1 MKEKKKISFADLKKV
16 NWKNWKTYAVIFL
29 SLALVGA
36 VVGIGIAVAEGQNQP
51 KETTPEITSPENTTP
66 EETSPEQTTP
76 EETTPEQ
83 TTPEDVDPPVPA
95 PAPKKILAIGNSF
108 SVDAMEHLAEILVG
122 EGHTDFVLGNLYIGG
137 CALDGHT
144 ERIDSG
150 AADYD
155 FYLNTGSG
163 WSSSKQNFLYGL
175 EYTDWDVVTIQ
186 QVSGY
191 SGIPESFDNL
201 QYIVDY
207 VRITLND
214 PDLKIYWHMTWAYQ
228 GNSNHSDFSKYSK
241 DQMTMYNAIVDTV
254 EEKVLTNYSIDGV
267 IPSGTAIQNLRTSY
281 LGDTL
286 TRDGYHL
293 STDIGRYTAALTWYK
308 ELMRADLS
316 ELTVVPQA
324 FSYIEPHLSAIK
336 EAVNNA
342 VEKPLEVTASSF
354 NEYTT
359 ALTDADKEYLTGLG
373 LNPDDYG
380 LLYLGATL
388 QTYYNSTSQSA
399 SVLFT
404 GDATSKKY
412 AATKIFTSETLPVG
426 SIIHVL
432 DGYRYRLEGWQT
444 MNTKNSLP
452 RLANSP
458 EDLTV
463 DESLYTKYS
472 YIGFNISKT
481 DGSAIAAADLYGL
494 RIYVP
499 KTN

>member
-1 MKEKKKISFADLKKV
+1 MKKV
-16 NWKNWKTYAVIFL
+16 LSFL
-29 SLALVGA
+29 AFLLAALMLLA
-36 VVGIGIAVAEGQNQP
+36 ACTPNAPQQTTP
-51 KETTPEITSPENTTP
+51 SETTPDA
-66 EETSPEQTTP
+66 TTP
-76 EETTPEQ
+76 EETTPEATTPEQ
-83 TTPEDVDPPVPA
+83 TTPEQTTPVVDVPPSPE
-95 PAPKKILAIGNSF
+95 PTPKKILAIGNSF

-122 EGHTDFVLGNLYIGG
+122 EGHTDFVLGNLNIGG
-137 CALDGHT
+137 CTLDGHT

-150 AADYD
+150 AADYN

-228 GNSNHSDFSKYSK
+228 GNSNHSDFSKYGK
-241 DQMTMYNAIVDTV
+241 DQMTMYNAIVNTV
-254 EEKVLTNYSIDGV
+254 KEQVLTNYSIDGV

-293 STDIGRYTAALTWYK
+293 STDIGRYTAALVWYK
-308 ELMRADLS
+308 TLMKADLTD
-316 ELTVVPQA
+316 LTVVPQS
-324 FSYIEPHLSAIK
+324 FPYIASNLPAIK

-342 VEKPLEVTASSF
+342 VEKPLAVTDSSF
-354 NEYTT
+354 DEYVTE
-359 ALTDADKEYLTGLG
+359 LTDADKAYLTKLG

-380 LLYLGATL
+380 LLYLGTTL
-388 QTYYNSTSQSA
+388 QAYYNSKSQSA

-412 AATKIFTSETLPVG
+412 GATKIFTAETLPVG

-432 DGYRYRLEGWQT
+432 EGYRYRLEGWQT
-444 MNTKNSLP
+444 MTAINSLA
-452 RLANSP
+452 RRDNSTA
-458 EDLTV
+458 DLTV
-463 DESLYTKYS
+463 DATLYEQYS

-481 DGSAIAAADLYGL
+481 DGTAIAASDLYSL

-499 KTN
+499 KAN